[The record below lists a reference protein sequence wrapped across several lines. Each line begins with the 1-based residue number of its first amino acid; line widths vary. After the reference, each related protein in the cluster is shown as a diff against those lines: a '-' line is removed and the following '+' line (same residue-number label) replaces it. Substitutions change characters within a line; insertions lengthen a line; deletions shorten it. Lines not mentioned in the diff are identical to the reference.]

1 MTVPIMTLA
10 EATKTQKAVAIVL
23 LYMAIKTN
31 AGFEFEVIKQIV
43 VATDCALLLL
53 CVHRGNI
60 FTPKPSIFSGVP
72 RAS

>member
-31 AGFEFEVIKQIV
+31 AGFDFEVI
-43 VATDCALLLL
+43 
-53 CVHRGNI
+53 
-60 FTPKPSIFSGVP
+60 
-72 RAS
+72 